1 MEGGGDLERLSL
13 RGEAVE
19 GEGEEGEE
27 VGGKLSEMLRERTG
41 EGVAAVGVA
50 GSL

>member
-1 MEGGGDLERLSL
+1 MEGGGDLECLSL

-19 GEGEEGEE
+19 GEGEEEA
-27 VGGKLSEMLRERTG
+27 GGKLSEMLRERTG